1 MSKRGWL
8 LIAGGIVVV
17 LALIAGGVALFG
29 QREGGKQAE
38 AGIVVHRIADAGEQD
53 TYDAA
58 GGAITALG
66 GEKADTVL
74 VEGATGREL
83 VPPGSK
89 IAPDPGTWKRAGR
102 VATVSTTVSDGAK
115 KSAAQVTLLGTEDGW
130 RVLEVAPPANPA
142 KPSPAKPGPTLAP
155 ATCPGTQLVS
165 SGKPGAAPV
174 LLVPGPDGV
183 AGLQAGSGTS
193 GVTAVPADNTSLA
206 ARIAAIPGVAAY
218 VLTGGDPR
226 LWVDDASGSGPAVGS
241 AIDCLAKAAKRKVAV
256 VAVSTGGL
264 ATRWAVAQA
273 SRAASVGVVATIGTP
288 FDGAYAV
295 DVARI
300 LRADRPTALGAAKPA
315 DSRRDVLLLA
325 QAMRDLAA
333 CPKDGGPEPSCRR
346 MAVLTALTGP
356 LGDALHPSSVRTLS
370 AWPKGVA
377 VLQLAAR
384 AQVKDGKQT
393 VDLGDGITTVDSA
406 LAGATRST
414 VHACSIKAGS
424 TAAIPCWHSDLPALT
439 QTVDDAVGAVRAFAH
454 PTTTA
459 YAAESVA
466 NVVENGVAVAKAGHT
481 GSVAFSADGR
491 YAVVQGYEKLTVLD
505 LETATKKSVSCP
517 GSCGGLAVAGR
528 LAYTVAGRYTASQTL
543 LSFAIPSLRKV
554 SSSPV
559 GDSRTYVTP
568 YGAYGDKIVLER
580 LGGTGARS
588 TISDLVVVGTDGVR
602 EKPFPL
608 YRSGGAAGMYVD
620 PYSPRGSAVALV
632 QASSSAC
639 SGYTNPKAVDLTART
654 VKPIDGTGFGLPT
667 EKQQS
672 AGTSTGIDFVWMTD
686 LHRGGDG
693 HMYASARA
701 GACSDDLNQTP
712 VVPPS
717 LWRLDGSKWVS
728 VDAGPL
734 SAERSFGKLGRLRV
748 GAADSA
754 LQWAGPSSA
763 TFESKVSSLVSP
775 PGFAVFADA
784 SMAPPSG
791 KKVTAPEPLVV
802 SPAGIGAIKV
812 GASVPSLLSSGVLT
826 TSVPGG
832 PRNCGLYNG
841 TGALQRVWVMTREGV
856 TTVQHVGMD
865 QSYYPTDKG
874 ASPYAKLSELKKVY
888 GAGLKQHQGK
898 PDTKPSWY
906 VEEAGNIILF
916 RMDYNVPDQVAG
928 MAMGKK
934 AVVFNDQLLG
944 GLC

>member
-17 LALIAGGVALFG
+17 LALIGGGVALFAPRGDGG
-29 QREGGKQAE
+29 QQAE
-38 AGIVVHRIADAGEQD
+38 AGIVVHQIADAGEQD

-83 VPPGSK
+83 VPQGSK
-89 IAPDPGTWKRAGR
+89 VMPDPATWKRAGR
-102 VATVSTTVSDGAK
+102 VATVSTTVSNGSAK
-115 KSAAQVTLLGTEDGW
+115 QAAQVTLLGTDDGW
-130 RVLEVAPPANPA
+130 RVLEVAPAAAKP
-142 KPSPAKPGPTLAP
+142 KPSPPKPGPTLTP
-155 ATCPGTQLVS
+155 AKCPGTQLVS
-165 SGKPGAAPV
+165 TGKPGAAPV

-183 AGLQAGSGTS
+183 AGLQASAGTS
-193 GVTAVPADNTSLA
+193 GVAAVAADNTSLA

-218 VLTGGDPR
+218 VLTGGDPT
-226 LWVDDASGSGPAVGS
+226 LWVDDPSGSGPAVGS

-264 ATRWAVAQA
+264 ATRWAVA

-288 FDGAYAV
+288 YDGAYAV
-295 DVARI
+295 DVART
-300 LRADRPTALGAAKPA
+300 LRADRPTALTAAKPA

-333 CPKDGGPEPSCRR
+333 CSKDNGPEPACRR

-356 LGDALHPSSVRTLS
+356 LGDALHPSSVRALP

-384 AQVKDGKQT
+384 AKVTDGKQV

-414 VHACSIKAGS
+414 VHACSIKARVA
-424 TAAIPCWHSDLPALT
+424 AAIPCWHSDLSVLT

-466 NVVENGVAVAKAGHT
+466 NVVENGVVVAKAGHS
-481 GSVAFSADGR
+481 GGVAFSADGR
-491 YAVVQGYEKLTVLD
+491 YAVVGGYEKLTVLD
-505 LETATKKSVSCP
+505 LESATKKSVACS
-517 GSCGGLAVAGR
+517 GCGGVAVAGR
-528 LAYTVAGRYTASQTL
+528 LAYTVAGRYTAAQTL
-543 LSFAIPSLRKV
+543 QAYALPSLRKV
-554 SSSPV
+554 SSAPV

-568 YGAYGDKIVLER
+568 YGAFGDKVVLER
-580 LGGTGARS
+580 LGGSGARS
-588 TISDLVVVGTDGVR
+588 TISDLVVVGADGVR

-608 YRSGGAAGMYVD
+608 YRSGGASGMYVD
-620 PYSPRGSAVALV
+620 PYSPQGSAVALV

-639 SGYTNPKAVDLTART
+639 SGFVSALAVDLTART
-654 VKPIDGTGFGLPT
+654 VKPLDGSAYGLPT
-667 EKQQS
+667 PKQLS
-672 AGTSTGIDFVWMTD
+672 AGTRTGIDFVWMTD
-686 LHRGGDG
+686 VHRGGDG
-693 HMYASARA
+693 RVYASARA
-701 GACSDDLNQTP
+701 GACDEELSQTP
-712 VVPPS
+712 VIPPS
-717 LWRLDGSKWVS
+717 LWRLDGTKWVS

-748 GAADSA
+748 GSTDSA
-754 LQWAGPSSA
+754 LTWTGPAAAS
-763 TFESKVSSLVSP
+763 FESKVSSLSSP

-791 KKVTAPEPLVV
+791 KKVVAPEPLVV
-802 SPAGIGAIKV
+802 RPDGIGALKV
-812 GASVPSLLSSGVLT
+812 GASVPSLLASGVLT

-832 PRNCGLYNG
+832 PRNCGLYLG
-841 TGALQRVWVMTREGV
+841 TGSLSKVWVLTREGV
-856 TTVQHVGMD
+856 TTIQHLGMD
-865 QSYYPTDKG
+865 QPYFPTNAGAPAYP
-874 ASPYAKLSELKKVY
+874 KLSDLKKIY
-888 GAGLKQHQGK
+888 GSALKQHQGK
-898 PDTKPSWY
+898 PETKPSWY
-906 VEEAGNIILF
+906 VEEGGNIILF
-916 RMDYNVPDQVAG
+916 QIDYNAPDQVNG
-928 MAMGKK
+928 IHMGTK